1 LAYRFKNRLIL
12 VFGRFLVNLYKPNYM
27 YNLLV
32 SPQNVQASLQK
43 HVLADGF
50 DLTFDMEKS
59 KGVYIYD
66 AKYDRT
72 LLDFFTCFASVPLGY
87 NHPKMVNDE
96 AFKKNL
102 MLAALT
108 NPSNSDIYT
117 TQYAQFVE
125 TFDRVGIPEYLPH
138 AFFIAGGSLA
148 IENALK
154 VAMDWKVQKNFAK
167 GYTKELGFKVIHFE
181 NAFHGR
187 SGYTLSLTNTQ
198 PVKTKWF
205 AKFDWPRV
213 SFPKMNF
220 PYSDAGHEDLLRREE
235 LSIAQI
241 KKAFEENKDDVC
253 AIIIEPVQSEGGD
266 NHVRKEFLEKLRQLA
281 DENEAMLI
289 YDEVQ
294 TGVGLTG
301 KFWCH
306 EHFGEN
312 ARPDILAFGK
322 KMQVCGILAGKKV
335 DEVENNVFNV
345 SSRINSTWGGSLV
358 DMVRSSK
365 IMEVIAEDNLCDN
378 AAQMGDYLQNSLKEI
393 AEQYPIISNVRGKGL
408 LTAFDFPSKTTRDEF
423 ISNGMKQN
431 VMFLGCGEQSIRFRP
446 ALIIEEKHID
456 SGLEILKKICAEL

>member
-1 LAYRFKNRLIL
+1 
-12 VFGRFLVNLYKPNYM
+12 M

-32 SPQNVQASLQK
+32 SPENVQATLNK
-43 HVLADGF
+43 HILADGF
-50 DLTFDMEKS
+50 DMTFDMEKS
-59 KGVYIYD
+59 RGVYIYD
-66 AKYDRT
+66 AKYKRT

-96 AFKKNL
+96 EFKKNL
-102 MLAALT
+102 MMAALT

-117 TQYAQFVE
+117 TQYAQFVD
-125 TFDRVGIPEYLPH
+125 TFDRVGIPDYLPH

-167 GYTKELGFKVIHFE
+167 GYTKERGFQVIHFE
-181 NAFHGR
+181 HAFHGR

-213 SFPKMNF
+213 SFPHMNF
-220 PYSDAGHEDLLRREE
+220 PYSDANHEDLLRREA

-241 KKAFEENKDDVC
+241 KKAFEDNKDDIC

-266 NHVRKEFLEKLRQLA
+266 NHVRKEFMEQLRILA

-306 EHFGEN
+306 EHFGEK
-312 ARPDILAFGK
+312 ARPDIIAFGK
-322 KMQVCGILAGKKV
+322 KMQVCGILASNRV
-335 DEVENNVFNV
+335 DEVENNVFRV

-358 DMVRSSK
+358 DMVRASK
-365 IMEVIAEDNLCDN
+365 IMEIIEEDNLCDN
-378 AAQMGDYLQNSLKEI
+378 AAKMGEYLQNQLLDI
-393 AEQYPIISNVRGKGL
+393 AAKYPVISNVRGKGL
-408 LTAFDFPSKTTRDEF
+408 LTAFDFPDKKIRDRF
-423 ISNGMKQN
+423 INSGLEDH
-431 VMFLGCGEQSIRFRP
+431 VMFLGCGSKSIRFRP
-446 ALIIEEKHID
+446 ALIIEKNHID
-456 SGLEILKKICAEL
+456 EGLTILEKIAAIL

>member
-1 LAYRFKNRLIL
+1 
-12 VFGRFLVNLYKPNYM
+12 M

-32 SPQNVQASLQK
+32 SPQDVQASLQK

-66 AKYDRT
+66 AKYNRT

-87 NHPKMVNDE
+87 NHPKMLNDE
-96 AFKKNL
+96 EFKKNL

-125 TFDRVGIPEYLPH
+125 TFDRIGIPEYLPH
-138 AFFIAGGSLA
+138 AFFIAGGALA

-167 GYTKELGFKVIHFE
+167 GYTKEKGFKVLHFE
-181 NAFHGR
+181 HAFHGR
-187 SGYTLSLTNTQ
+187 SGYTLSLTNTL
-198 PVKTKWF
+198 PNKTKWF

-213 SFPKMNF
+213 SVPYMNF
-220 PYSDAGHEDLLRREE
+220 PYSDANHEDLLKREQ
-235 LSIAQI
+235 LSVAQI
-241 KKAFEENKDDVC
+241 RKAFEDNKDDIC

-266 NHVRKEFLEKLRQLA
+266 NHVRKEFLEKLRELA
-281 DENEAMLI
+281 DEYEALLV

-306 EHFGEN
+306 EHFGEK

-322 KMQVCGILAGKKV
+322 KMQVCGILAGRRI
-335 DEVENNVFNV
+335 DEVEDNVFKV

-365 IMEVIAEDNLCDN
+365 IMEIIEEDNLCDN
-378 AAQMGDYLQNSLKEI
+378 AAAMGEYLQNGLSEI
-393 AEQYPIISNVRGKGL
+393 AERYPIVSNVRGKGL
-408 LTAFDFPSKTTRDEF
+408 LTAFDFPDKATRDSF
-423 ISNGMKQN
+423 IKKGFDNNIMY
-431 VMFLGCGEQSIRFRP
+431 LGCGERSVRFRP
-446 ALIIEEKHID
+446 ALIIEKSHID
-456 SGLEILKKICAEL
+456 IGLEMLEQISTTF